1 MTASANIP
9 DGFSMGELEILQQV
23 AAANDAERDT
33 ETPQADPKGPYD
45 GKTQDEV
52 IDLAADLVNAAIEQ
66 CNDPM
71 VHKMMMSM
79 IIDNFLEWH
88 TKAGMSEMENDNTR
102 STVCWLRDA
111 GKFQAIHNILDTISC
126 GPNDWTT
133 GQWDIAP

>member
-9 DGFSMGELEILQQV
+9 DGFSMGELEFLQKV
-23 AAANDAERDT
+23 AAANDAER
-33 ETPQADPKGPYD
+33 EAEASEAKAHGPFD

-52 IDLAADLVNAAIEQ
+52 IDIAADLVNAAIEQ

-79 IIDNFLEWH
+79 IIDNFLGWH
-88 TKAGMSEMENDNTR
+88 TKAGMSEMENGNEH

-133 GQWDIAP
+133 GQ